1 MNKHRFFLA
10 AWLMLMV
17 IFPMFGN
24 DAIYHTAAFQGRDQ
38 LWQSFRKKFPYH
50 IQTIALSQAASDGS
64 WLILISEPPP
74 HIDSTGFAQS
84 FKDLKPFIDIKTQL
98 IGADGWS
105 KDVLLVLPKTDRKV
119 VEQALLYLH
128 RRLFHTIYKAHF
140 LELSQIETVDMRPPE
155 RVNYRISVLELRK
168 WLFLEP
174 ERFQSIDDIAIKN
187 TSPSVSNLSLGTIFD
202 NGIYGVYMSKR
213 KGLVAWILPKSQSLF
228 GFKADIRQFAL
239 ETDAILGAVADGN
252 SVAIIGKAR
261 TASVYA
267 QPPMRTETI
276 LTLAATEGG
285 HLYQSYERLNPMAGR
300 LSNNKDWAPA
310 VLSDELL
317 NTEMGSLL
325 NIADHMLKSWSEDGK
340 ITYQGFETYP
350 KPKTFMPSVYQA
362 MRTKSLTYNWNASVA
377 SVQTKLDIGNEN
389 FDFVA
394 LNRLNCLP
402 VRYMASGKKDNLGI
416 SQQEAEQNGLA
427 YFSGLNDPVLS
438 KVAGYTALFQIF
450 KSFDIHAERPEIP
463 SVSKLGTAALIQKNH
478 LLMRHFRPL
487 TTSER
492 NAAAKRFANTMF
504 NDFSTIQANVQ
515 ETMPNTP
522 SEDCGKAYLKLKKD
536 TLLILLKRRQGNPQA
551 LQELQAK
558 SVELDNKNQ
567 VYDKAVNDA
576 RIQLDGIQAAI
587 KPIAKFGESGFALLD
602 TLMIEEIGLPVSFE
616 DNPTRRDNQIA
627 EIRRIAH
634 ILRDTFDISQYASAV
649 LNEPLDVICMDYQK
663 ANHASQGA
671 WLKTP
676 TVVISWH
683 KAGDSLMSTGGHSLD
698 ISQFKFQVEKTLE
711 AGQMGR
717 LPNGVILVSEADA
730 AKISPDLVKKIYA
743 RLERLDKTCNKLLI
757 TPEQYRELKL
767 KEIAASFNDIQLT
780 SEAAI
785 VRSAD
790 DVLPPS
796 VSSNVFVPENLIA
809 GELPSDIRLI
819 QTTEIEDILFIEK
832 TDNNSCESM
841 INDIVE
847 HIKKNKKSSVKIQF
861 KNVKDEQVQGMLDA
875 ARMKTGQN
883 VLRGKI
889 EDISTHLCDFT
900 KMTMRVDKAIQIDSK
915 GMKDILVEIPLLKT
929 PSVKTRLTIRSVAN
943 KWVEKAKEKLT
954 ALVEKAKGT
963 RFNFVEALKNDLK
976 EAGINY
982 AQIEMEFQDCFICQ
996 ITIDGYE
1003 GHCSIEI
1010 APNPA
1015 QPLPVSDCAT
1025 DDGK

>member
-10 AWLMLMV
+10 VWLMLMV

-24 DAIYHTAAFQGRDQ
+24 DAISQTAAFQGRDQ
-38 LWQSFRKKFPYH
+38 LWRSFRKKFPYH

-64 WLILISEPPP
+64 WLILVSEPPP
-74 HIDSTGFAQS
+74 HIDPTGFAQS
-84 FKDLKPFIDIKTQL
+84 FKDLKPFIDIKTQI

-128 RRLFHTIYKAHF
+128 RRLFHTTYKAHF
-140 LELSQIETVDMRPPE
+140 LELSQLETVDMHPPE
-155 RVNYRISVLELRK
+155 RVNYRISALELRK
-168 WLFLEP
+168 WLFVEP
-174 ERFQSIDDIAIKN
+174 ERFQSIEDIAIKN
-187 TSPSVSNLSLGTIFD
+187 TPPSVSNLSLGTIFD

-213 KGLVAWILPKSQSLF
+213 KGLVAWVLPKSQSLF
-228 GFKADIRQFAL
+228 GFKSDIRQFAL
-239 ETDAILGAVADGN
+239 ETDAILGAVADGS

-285 HLYQSYERLNPMAGR
+285 RLYQSYERLNPMAGR

-325 NIADHMLKSWSEDGK
+325 NIADNILKSWSEDGK
-340 ITYQGFETYP
+340 ITYQGFESYP
-350 KPKTFMPSVYQA
+350 KPKIFMPSVHQA
-362 MRTKSLTYNWNASVA
+362 MKTKSLTYNWNARVA
-377 SVQTKLDIGNEN
+377 SVQTKLGIGDKN

-394 LNRLNCLP
+394 LNRLSCLP
-402 VRYMASGKKDNLGI
+402 VRYMPSEKKDNLGI

-427 YFSGLNDPVLS
+427 YFSRLNDPVLS

-450 KSFDIHAERPEIP
+450 KSFDIHAEQPEIP
-463 SVSKLGTAALIQKNH
+463 SVSKLGTAVLIQKNH

-504 NDFSTIQANVQ
+504 NDFSTIQAHVQ
-515 ETMPNTP
+515 KIMPNTP

-536 TLLILLKRRQGNPQA
+536 TLLILLKRNQTNPQA
-551 LQELQAK
+551 LQELQAY
-558 SVELDNKNQ
+558 SVDLDNQNQ

-587 KPIAKFGESGFALLD
+587 KPIAKFGDSGFALLD

-616 DNPTRRDNQIA
+616 DKPTRRDNQIT

-634 ILRDTFDISQYASAV
+634 VLRDTFRISQYASAV
-649 LNEPLDVICMDYQK
+649 LNEPLDVICADYQK

-676 TVVISWH
+676 TVVVSWH
-683 KAGDSLMSTGGHSLD
+683 NAGDSLMSIGGHNLD
-698 ISQFKFQVEKTLE
+698 ISKLKFQVEKTLE

-717 LPNGVILVSEADA
+717 LPNGAILVSEADA

-743 RLERLDKTCNKLLI
+743 RLERLDETCNKYLI
-757 TPEQYRELKL
+757 TPEQYRELQL
-767 KEIAASFNDIQLT
+767 KEITASFNDIQLT

-790 DVLPPS
+790 EVLPPS

-819 QTTEIEDILFIEK
+819 QTTEIEDVLFIEK
-832 TDNNSCESM
+832 TDNNSCESI

-883 VLRGKI
+883 VLLGKI
-889 EDISTHLCDFT
+889 EDIPTHLCDFT
-900 KMTMRVDKAIQIDSK
+900 KMTVRVDKAIQIDSK

-929 PSVKTRLTIRSVAN
+929 PSVKTQVTIRSVAS

-996 ITIDGYE
+996 IIIDGYE

-1015 QPLPVSDCAT
+1015 QPLPVSDCVT